1 MRVLFAAAECAPMV
15 KVGGMG
21 DVVGSLPPAL
31 AALGHD
37 VRLILPGYSR
47 LWSRLSISA
56 EPIWRGHTMGT
67 DFAIFETRHP
77 RSGLTIYLVG
87 HPVFDPERI
96 YGGEDEDWRFTFF
109 ASAVA
114 EFAWH
119 HWKPEVLHCHDWHTG
134 MIPVWMHQDPEISTV
149 FTIHNLK
156 YQGPWRWKLD
166 RMTWCPWY
174 MQGDHTMASALLYA
188 DRVNAVSPTYAK
200 EIRTPNYGEGLDG
213 LLNFISGKLRGILNG
228 IDTDDWNPATDASL
242 PACFSTA
249 DLSGKA
255 LCKAALQERMGLTA
269 NPTTFLLGLVSRL
282 VDQKG
287 VDLLM
292 QVADRVLAYTDSQVV
307 VLGTGDRHYE
317 SGLWQLAARHPGR
330 FAVFLTYDDAL
341 SRLIYAGSDAFLMP
355 SRFEPC
361 GISQLLAMRYGSIPV
376 VRRVGGLV
384 DTVPPHDP
392 AHHSGTG
399 FCFDRYDPL
408 DFYTAIVRAWEAY
421 RHPESWAELQFRAMT
436 ADHSW
441 DRSALEYD
449 RMYRDV
455 RGVKEPTPSAQ
466 DVEAFSLGQ
475 DADPSRHGGAG
486 SHQNAK
492 PATRAE
498 LEVPGPEPT
507 GRDKASLSLAGAT
520 EPEMVRRN
528 PLSRLLRRP
537 QG

>member
-31 AALGHD
+31 APLGHD
-37 VRLILPGYSR
+37 VRLIMPGYGR
-47 LWSRLSISA
+47 LWSQLDIPT

-67 DFAIFETRHP
+67 DFAVFETRHP
-77 RSGLTIYLVG
+77 GNGLPLYLVG

-109 ASAVA
+109 ASATA
-114 EFAWH
+114 EFAWN
-119 HWKPEVLHCHDWHTG
+119 HWKPDILHCHDWHTG

-174 MQGDHTMASALLYA
+174 MQGDHTMAAALLYA
-188 DRVNAVSPTYAK
+188 DRVNAVSPTYAQ
-200 EIRTPNYGEGLDG
+200 EIRTSEYGEQLEG

-228 IDTDDWNPATDASL
+228 IDQAAWNPATDATL
-242 PACFSTA
+242 PATFSVN

-255 LCKAALQERMGLTA
+255 ECKRVLQERMGLA
-269 NPTTFLLGLVSRL
+269 VNPNTYLMGLVSRL

-287 VDLLM
+287 VDLLL
-292 QVADRVLAYTDSQVV
+292 QVADRVLAYSDTQFV
-307 VLGTGDRHYE
+307 VLGTGDRHIE
-317 SGLWQLAARHPGR
+317 SGLWQMAARHPGR

-384 DTVPPHDP
+384 DTVPPHVPND
-392 AHHSGTG
+392 HTGTG

-408 DFYTAIVRAWEAY
+408 DFYTSIVRSWEAY
-421 RHPESWAELQFRAMT
+421 RHGESWRELQRRAMT
-436 ADHSW
+436 ADYSW

-449 RMYRDV
+449 RMYKEV
-455 RGVKEPTPSAQ
+455 KGVKEPTPDAEA
-466 DVEAFSLGQ
+466 VEQFSRGQ
-475 DADPSRHGGAG
+475 SADPSLKGGAQPPRDEAAAAPAG
-486 SHQNAK
+486 SGG
-492 PATRAE
+492 
-498 LEVPGPEPT
+498 L
-507 GRDKASLSLAGAT
+507 
-520 EPEMVRRN
+520 RN
-528 PLSRLLRRP
+528 PLSLLRRRS
-537 QG
+537 GG

>member
-31 AALGHD
+31 AKLGHD
-37 VRLILPGYSR
+37 VRIILPGYSR
-47 LWSRLSISA
+47 LWSRLAIGS

-67 DFAIFETRHP
+67 DFAIYETRHP
-77 RSGLTIYLVG
+77 GNGLPIYLVG

-109 ASAVA
+109 ASATA

-119 HWKPEVLHCHDWHTG
+119 VWKPEVLHCHDWHTG

-149 FTIHNLK
+149 FTIHNLQ
-156 YQGPWRWKLD
+156 YQGPWRWKLE
-166 RMTWCPWY
+166 RMAWCPWY

-188 DRVNAVSPTYAK
+188 DRVNAVSPTYAQ
-200 EIRTPNYGEGLDG
+200 EIRTPEYGERLDG

-228 IDTDDWNPATDASL
+228 IDTNDWNPATDATL
-242 PACFSTA
+242 PERFSADDLAPKAAC
-249 DLSGKA
+249 KR
-255 LCKAALQERMGLTA
+255 ALQERMGLTVRP
-269 NPTTFLLGLVSRL
+269 NTFLLGMVSRL

-307 VLGTGDRHYE
+307 VLGTGDRSYE
-317 SGLWQLAARHPGR
+317 SGLWQLASRHPGR
-330 FAVFLTYDDAL
+330 FAVFLTYDDSL

-361 GISQLLAMRYGSIPV
+361 GISQMLAMRYGSIPV

-392 AHHSGTG
+392 AHQSGTG

-408 DFYTAIVRAWEAY
+408 DFYTAIVRSWEAY
-421 RHPESWAELQFRAMT
+421 RHPDSWRELQRRAMT
-436 ADHSW
+436 VDHSW
-441 DRSALEYD
+441 ARSALEYD
-449 RMYRDV
+449 HMYREV
-455 RGVKEPTPSAQ
+455 RGVKEPTPSAEE
-466 DVEAFSLGQ
+466 VEAFSLGQ
-475 DADPSRHGGAG
+475 DADPSRQATSSVDVSVEALPDGAEEG
-486 SHQNAK
+486 QAPVSK
-492 PATRAE
+492 
-498 LEVPGPEPT
+498 
-507 GRDKASLSLAGAT
+507 
-520 EPEMVRRN
+520 RRN
-528 PLSRLLRRP
+528 PLSLLLRRP
-537 QG
+537 QS